1 MKSLTL
7 AAFTVA
13 LATTAVAAPA
23 LATPNL
29 SVSTTAPAGV
39 KYYDTATYRVSVKNV
54 GTSTSTGGSLQID
67 LPKTATSPQVY
78 TLGQVTAL
86 PPGCTLAASRI
97 TCSIASTKKGVTRN
111 YDFGFKAPYSASPIA
126 FTARIVPAWTG
137 DATGNNVT
145 TRTLALSG
153 HPTAVTV
160 GGAYENRHCTGTGLS
175 AFFECT
181 PFPSSITSHDS
192 FFLAGGVLSFGPD
205 LDGQGYGG
213 AWQQN
218 STDSLSFQITE
229 LGEVVAEFEGR
240 GIGGGCFEGLT
251 RFWTSPGVLSPYVS
265 PYEVCPL

>member
-13 LATTAVAAPA
+13 LATTAAAGTA
-23 LATPNL
+23 SAAADL
-29 SVSTTAPAGV
+29 SVSTSAPSGV
-39 KYYDTATYRVSVKNV
+39 RYYDTATYRVSVTNV
-54 GTSTSTGGSLQID
+54 GNQTSTGGSLQID
-67 LPKTATSPQVY
+67 LPRTATSPQVY
-78 TLGQVTAL
+78 TLGQVTSL
-86 PPGCTLAASRI
+86 PSGCSLAASRI

-137 DATGNNVT
+137 DAGGNNVT

-181 PFPSSITSHDS
+181 LFPSSLSSHES
-192 FFLAGGVLSFGPD
+192 TFGAGGVMTFTPD
-205 LDGQGYGG
+205 VDPAYSG

-218 STDSLSFQITE
+218 SSDSLSFQIFE
-229 LGEVVAEFEGR
+229 LGVLVAEFEGQ
-240 GIGGGCFEGLT
+240 GVGGGCFEGLT